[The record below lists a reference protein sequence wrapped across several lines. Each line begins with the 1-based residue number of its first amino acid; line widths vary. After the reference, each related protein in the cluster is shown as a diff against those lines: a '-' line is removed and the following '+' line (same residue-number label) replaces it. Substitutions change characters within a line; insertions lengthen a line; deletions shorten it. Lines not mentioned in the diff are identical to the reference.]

1 MFARKN
7 LILSKTGDQWIFV
20 KFTLYSVT
28 YFLYPDKILSTLKVD
43 SLKVTCEL
51 QESLMMAHG
60 DAGSVV
66 AVVLGTFAVV
76 VWRSEEGMLTF
87 SA

>member
-7 LILSKTGDQWIFV
+7 LIMSKTGDQWIFV
-20 KFTLYSVT
+20 KFTPYSIT
-28 YFLYPDKILSTLKVD
+28 YFLYPDKILSTLKV
-43 SLKVTCEL
+43 TCEL
-51 QESLMMAHG
+51 QESLMMVHG
-60 DAGSVV
+60 DVGLAV

-76 VWRSEEGMLTF
+76 VWRSREGMLTF